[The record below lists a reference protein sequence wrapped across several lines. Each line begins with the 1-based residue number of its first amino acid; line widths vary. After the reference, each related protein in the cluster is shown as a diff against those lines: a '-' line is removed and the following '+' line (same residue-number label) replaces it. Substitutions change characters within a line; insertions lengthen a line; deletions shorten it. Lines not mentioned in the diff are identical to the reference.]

1 MNDDARDDPTNR
13 PVSLNNVATPDA
25 AIFTS
30 STAGANSGAT
40 LGGSLLKLNDGNE
53 DFEEEEG

>member
-1 MNDDARDDPTNR
+1 MNDNARDDPTNR
-13 PVSLNNVATPDA
+13 PVFLNNVATPDA

-30 STAGANSGAT
+30 STAGANSGAAM
-40 LGGSLLKLNDGNE
+40 GGFLLQPNDGNE